1 MFDWLIHSTIRVKMM
16 KMFFKEPGKA
26 LYGLEIAQHLK
37 TSPGTIHRELNALT
51 KQEVLHKKREGALIM
66 YRLNSAHPY
75 FAELKK
81 ALFPQKGKTRVLLIS
96 DLRLGSRSSAD
107 VLHDF
112 SIVLQYAQEH
122 GTDLAFLG
130 NSVDLSAGD
139 GFGIYLSHKRLFDTV
154 NSLAHELSVT
164 AVPGERDKALEVF
177 CHGATPSGGQGQGSR
192 LFDSK
197 IAFHKHFI
205 HEKLGIFGDSSS
217 SYAVAS
223 EIFRQGYAYA
233 VFAGES
239 ASVKETKDGILL
251 SPGSFSQSKKRHF
264 VEIDEEG
271 AAVIA
276 VEEIKG

>member
-1 MFDWLIHSTIRVKMM
+1 MFDWLIHSSIRVKMM

-66 YRLNSAHPY
+66 YRLNTAHPY
-75 FAELKK
+75 FAELRK
-81 ALFPQKGKTRVLLIS
+81 ALFPQKGKTRILLLS
-96 DLRLGSRSSAD
+96 DLRLTQKSSAEL
-107 VLHDF
+107 LHDF
-112 SIVLQYAQEH
+112 SLVLQYAQENS
-122 GTDLAFLG
+122 TDLVFLG
-130 NSVDLSAGD
+130 NSVDLHAGD
-139 GFGIYLSHKRLFDTV
+139 GFATFLSHKHLVDRV
-154 NSLAHELSVT
+154 NSLAHELSITV
-164 AVPGERDKALEVF
+164 VPGDRDKALDVF
-177 CHGATPSGGQGQGSR
+177 CHGGQGSR

-197 IAFHKHFI
+197 IVFHKHFI

-217 SYAVAS
+217 SHGMAS
-223 EIFRQGYAYA
+223 EVFRQGYAYA

-239 ASVKETKDGILL
+239 SFVKETKDGILL

-271 AAVIA
+271 AAVID
-276 VEEIKG
+276 VEQLKA